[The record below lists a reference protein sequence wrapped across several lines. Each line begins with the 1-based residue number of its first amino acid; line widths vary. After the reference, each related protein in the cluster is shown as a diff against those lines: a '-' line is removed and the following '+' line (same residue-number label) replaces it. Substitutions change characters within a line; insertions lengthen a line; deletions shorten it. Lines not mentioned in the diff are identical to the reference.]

1 MAYFLRDDECDVP
14 HELQFTRYEKS
25 AERQILQIREDF
37 YNIEV
42 ELCRPTDYLPT
53 PGADTLYSMLHA
65 GGQGGG
71 ITAAIANEGWH
82 YLERHGIQR
91 FILDSGAG
99 EDIIPAENESLN
111 ALLRETQRGVK
122 LETCNGTVRS
132 VKVVDLLIKALG
144 IGITAYA
151 LPKSPALLPV
161 GKRALEDGF
170 THIWVG
176 GHEPLLIKPDGSAA
190 IPMQLR
196 NKCPYL
202 YEAVETIY
210 LPCGDDLYEKH
221 GICMRYGCLCI

>member
-1 MAYFLRDDECDVP
+1 
-14 HELQFTRYEKS
+14 
-25 AERQILQIREDF
+25 
-37 YNIEV
+37 
-42 ELCRPTDYLPT
+42 
-53 PGADTLYSMLHA
+53 MLHA

-71 ITAAIANEGWH
+71 ITAATANEGWH

-91 FILDSGAG
+91 LIMDSGAG

-111 ALLRETQRGVK
+111 AILCETQRGVK

-132 VKVVDLLIKALG
+132 AKVVDLLIKALG

-176 GHEPLLIKPDGSAA
+176 GHEPLLIKPDDSAA

-202 YEAVETIY
+202 YEDVESIC
-210 LPCGDDLYEKH
+210 LLCGDDLYEEH
-221 GICMRYGCLCI
+221 GICMRDGCLCIQPGNGAQPPQFGREQTGSSLNEWALAATDDEDEEIESHVAEPKTPAETTMASLAKDPKQ